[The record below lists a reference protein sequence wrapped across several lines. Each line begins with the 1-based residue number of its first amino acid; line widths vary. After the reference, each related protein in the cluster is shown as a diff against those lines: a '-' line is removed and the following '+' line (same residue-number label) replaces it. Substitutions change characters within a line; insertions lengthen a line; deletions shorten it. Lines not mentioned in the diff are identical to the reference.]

1 MTVKSHNSPGTLL
14 RKSLIALGIILA
26 GLPFNGFG
34 STLSS
39 PTNFAQYANEPP
51 TLLFSLDT
59 SFTEDS
65 QLYLS
70 HDTIL
75 KAVYDPDH
83 DDSLLTITITAD
95 SGLVFYWFD
104 QVSNSHKFWANKD
117 VDSCGYFHI
126 RVQDPLDS
134 VLTAPFVVDIIPVN
148 DPPVIEGIPDT
159 STVQDSA
166 FYLPLNSYW
175 SDVDN
180 NLSDMT
186 WSVSAVYSDVSVTDT
201 KDSLVCTPPPGFIGW
216 DTLFLMLTDLDGL
229 ADRDTFRLYFR
240 DALPPAF
247 TIGVFQNPVASEHLD
262 IYFFPDESIDSLFSA
277 VVNYDS
283 LSAELL
289 TGINPSPFHAHYRLQ
304 NSGVQQLR
312 ITAADT
318 SGNIGTTEYDFSSSF
333 ISKMNGGII
342 YSPDSLVQLTIAR
355 EVFPG
360 DDYLLCLPKTENF
373 PAANEYV
380 SPAIL
385 KKTSAVNSICYSFIS
400 SQRALTKKCKLT
412 FFRQDNNQ
420 QWGVFEWKQQNWVY
434 LQTYTDP
441 PNTRYWTYIDHLGIF
456 MLKPNTSA
464 TAACLPDR
472 FSVAQNYPNP
482 FNSETVISFTLPELN
497 VTGQNAD
504 LRITIYDIRGR
515 QVDTII
521 RKSRPAG
528 RYSLHWNGTR
538 FAGGIYF
545 YTIHWGRFAE
555 TKKMVLLK

>member
-14 RKSLIALGIILA
+14 RKSLIALVIILA
-26 GLPFNGFG
+26 DLPFNGFG
-34 STLSS
+34 SALSS
-39 PTNFAQYANEPP
+39 PANFAQNANEPP

-186 WSVSAVYSDVSVTDT
+186 WSVSAVYSDVSVTAT
-201 KDSLVCTPPPGFIGW
+201 KDSLVCTPPSGFIGW

-262 IYFFPDESIDSLFSA
+262 IYFFPDESIDSLYSA
-277 VVNYDS
+277 VINYDS
-283 LSAELL
+283 LTTELL
-289 TGINPSPFHAHYRLQ
+289 SGLNPSPFHAHYRLQ

-355 EVFPG
+355 EVFLG

-385 KKTSAVNSICYSFIS
+385 QKTSAVNSICYTFIS
-400 SQRALTKKCKLT
+400 PQTALTQNCKLT
-412 FFRQDNNQ
+412 FFRQGDDQ
-420 QWGVFEWKQQNWVY
+420 QYGIFEWKQSNWIY
-434 LQTYTDP
+434 LQTYSDP
-441 PNTRYWTYIDHLGIF
+441 QNTRYWTYIDHLGMF
-456 MLKPNTSA
+456 MLKPNTPA

-482 FNSETVISFTLPELN
+482 FNSETVISFTLPELPAID
-497 VTGQNAD
+497 QNAD
-504 LRITIYDIRGR
+504 AQIIIYDILGR
-515 QVDTII
+515 KVDTII
-521 RKSRPAG
+521 RESRPPG

-538 FAGGIYF
+538 FAGGVYF
-545 YTIHWGRFAE
+545 YTIRWGQFSE